1 MATQLTLA
9 YAQEQ
14 RPAQAGESP
23 VRRLVRDLPAA
34 DRPLYRLEQHG
45 SGVLSNAELLALVL
59 GRADA
64 LDLAHELLVRFGS
77 LHRLA
82 RANQQAL
89 TRVRGIG
96 PVQAARLAA
105 ALELSRRLQLPDG
118 DEPPRISGPS
128 DAVALLAPAMAALD
142 REELRVVLLDTR
154 NRVMGIPT
162 IYKGSLNTSV
172 VRVGEI
178 FRPAVEAPAAAI
190 IVAHNH
196 PSADPSPS
204 PEDVNVTRQIAQ
216 AGKLLDIE
224 LLDHLIIAAA
234 GKYVSLKE
242 RSLGFD

>member
-1 MATQLTLA
+1 MATQLALA
-9 YAQEQ
+9 YAQER

-118 DEPPRISGPS
+118 DEPPRISCPS
-128 DAVALLAPAMAALD
+128 DAVALLAPA
-142 REELRVVLLDTR
+142 
-154 NRVMGIPT
+154 
-162 IYKGSLNTSV
+162 
-172 VRVGEI
+172 
-178 FRPAVEAPAAAI
+178 I
-190 IVAHNH
+190 IVTWNILPTGIFLTA
-196 PSADPSPS
+196 
-204 PEDVNVTRQIAQ
+204 E
-216 AGKLLDIE
+216 
-224 LLDHLIIAAA
+224 
-234 GKYVSLKE
+234 
-242 RSLGFD
+242 GFP